1 MRTLGFD
8 DPQDEGSAAEARMA
22 ESGQNALDARFER
35 DRR

>member
-22 ESGQNALDARFER
+22 ESGQSAMDGRIER